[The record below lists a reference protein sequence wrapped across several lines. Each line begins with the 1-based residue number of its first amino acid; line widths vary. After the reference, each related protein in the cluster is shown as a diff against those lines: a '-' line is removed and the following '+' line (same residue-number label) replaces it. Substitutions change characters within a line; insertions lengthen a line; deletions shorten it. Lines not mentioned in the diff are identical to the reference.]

1 MGFSRSTVGKESACN
16 AGDPGL
22 IPGLGRSPGEGKGN
36 TLQYS
41 CLENSMDRRA
51 WRATVHGVSR
61 VRHNWV
67 TFTHSFQKEVSFNW
81 TFNMQ
86 WRKDSTSLLCLLSV
100 CSIDKLLSSCKTE
113 ISQWWE
119 HHLPVLCQGSLHFH
133 CTYPISISL
142 FQQCPQDPRL
152 WVQTLWVFAIY
163 NTSSSKDWSL
173 AMHVNVIAKLG
184 DWEGR

>member
-1 MGFSRSTVGKESACN
+1 MELMGHMVAHSKESICN

-142 FQQCPQDPRL
+142 FQQSICKMSVGSIQDHQAHTPLECECGSRL
-152 WVQTLWVFAIY
+152 Q
-163 NTSSSKDWSL
+163 
-173 AMHVNVIAKLG
+173 
-184 DWEGR
+184 